1 MTLPIATMSIYLDHN
16 ATTPLDSRVREAML
30 PFFDAAYAN
39 PSSQHRPGR
48 AARDAIETARGQVAA
63 LVEADPGEV
72 IFTSG
77 GTEANNLAV
86 KGVAAA
92 AKKGRLLYSG
102 IEHPCVL
109 EPMKALAA
117 WGWAVETIAVD
128 SEGRVDVAAFER
140 QLSGGDVRLASC
152 MIANNETGVIQDT
165 AQLSRL
171 ARRAGAVFHADAVQ
185 AAGKI
190 PVSFPASGA
199 QLMSLSSHKIYGP
212 KGAGA
217 LIADRSVPLEPL
229 LHGGG
234 QEKNLRGGTENLAA
248 IAGFGVAAELARAE
262 LETRHT
268 HLQRLRDRLQAR
280 LADLPGIAMFG
291 IHANRLP
298 NTLQFAVP
306 GVHSATLLGL
316 LDKKGFAVSSGSA
329 CASGTD
335 EPSHVLLAMGV
346 APELA
351 LCAIRVSLGKDN
363 SEAEVD
369 RFATTLREL
378 LAGLG
383 VAMPSVLRTARSPD
397 AVRRYPE

>member
-1 MTLPIATMSIYLDHN
+1 MIYLDHN
-16 ATTPLDSRVREAML
+16 ATTPLDPRVRDAML
-30 PFFDAAYAN
+30 PFLGGAYAN

-48 AARDAIETARGQVAA
+48 AARDAIEAARAQVAA
-63 LVEADPGEV
+63 LVGADPGEV

-92 AKKGRLLYSG
+92 AKKGRLLYSA

-128 SEGRVDVAAFER
+128 SEGRVDAAAFER
-140 QLSGGDVRLASC
+140 QLAGGDVRLGSC
-152 MIANNETGVIQDT
+152 MLANNETGVIQDL
-165 AQLSRL
+165 APLARL
-171 ARRAGAVFHADAVQ
+171 ARKAGAIFHADAVQ

-217 LIADRSVPLEPL
+217 LVAGRSVPLEPL

-262 LETRHT
+262 LDARRVHT
-268 HLQRLRDRLQAR
+268 QRLRDRLQSR
-280 LADLPGIAMFG
+280 LAGLPGIAIFSA
-291 IHANRLP
+291 HAARLP

-316 LDKKGFAVSSGSA
+316 LDKQGFAVSSGSA

-335 EPSHVLLAMGV
+335 EPSSVLLAMGV
-346 APELA
+346 PAELA

-363 SEAEVD
+363 TEAEVD
-369 RFATTLREL
+369 RFAAALREL

-383 VAMPSVLRTARSPD
+383 AAMPGVALSA
-397 AVRRYPE
+397 